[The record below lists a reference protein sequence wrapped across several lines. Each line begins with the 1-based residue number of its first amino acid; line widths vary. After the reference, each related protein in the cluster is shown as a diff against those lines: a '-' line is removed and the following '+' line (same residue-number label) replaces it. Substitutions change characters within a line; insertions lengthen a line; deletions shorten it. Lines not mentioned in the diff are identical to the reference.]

1 MNHRVKEVA
10 IRTFASI
17 DAFPTR
23 ATPMRDLLRLL
34 ESLHPFEAPMGMV
47 RLGPAS
53 DGGYV
58 VPDDLAGIEACLSPG
73 VNDVSGFERA
83 CADRGM
89 RVFMAD
95 RSVDGPA
102 EKHPLFHFSK
112 THVGAFPED
121 GVMTLDAWVRECLP
135 DVRGDLLLQMD
146 IEGAEIEALMAAS
159 PELLSRFRI
168 ITVEFHAMQEL
179 FGLSWFRVAE
189 VVFRKL
195 LSNHACVH
203 AHPNNHHLP
212 FRARGISV
220 PSLMEFTFLRR
231 DRMGPKPW
239 SHARLFPHPLDVDN
253 VDAPA
258 VPLPTDWFR
267 GTAR

>member
-1 MNHRVKEVA
+1 MNHRIKEFA
-10 IRTFASI
+10 IGALASI
-17 DAFPTR
+17 HAFPTR
-23 ATPMRDLLRLL
+23 ATPMHDLTRLI
-34 ESLHPFEAPMGMV
+34 ESLHPYEAPMGMV
-47 RLGPAS
+47 RLGPQG

-58 VPDDLAGIEACLSPG
+58 VPDDLVGIEACLSPG

-102 EKHPLFHFSK
+102 ERHPLFHFSK
-112 THVGAFPED
+112 RHIGAFPEE
-121 GVMTLDAWVRECLP
+121 GVMTLDGWVDEFLP

-146 IEGAEIEALMAAS
+146 IEGAEVESLMAAS

-168 ITVEFHAMQEL
+168 ITVEFHGLSEL
-179 FGLSWFRVAE
+179 LGLSWFRVAE

-195 LSNHACVH
+195 LANHACVH
-203 AHPNNHHLP
+203 IHPNNHDAT
-212 FRARGISV
+212 FRARGLAI
-220 PSLMEFTFLRR
+220 PPLMEFTFLRR

-239 SHARLFPHPLDVDN
+239 SHARQFPHPLDADN
-253 VDAPA
+253 VDSPA
-258 VPLPTDWFR
+258 VILPADWIR
-267 GTAR
+267 GARR